1 MTNLDET
8 SFKKIV
14 GNLNMLIKFYK
25 SWILNDK
32 KRKRNLKTK
41 RKIGGKTKEQKK
53 THVPKDRTKNT
64 SWHPSVL

>member
-53 THVPKDRTKNT
+53 ESCSKRPNKK
-64 SWHPSVL
+64 